1 MLSVILTIHNK
12 ENLVE
17 RCLGSIL
24 SLSKDMSELIIVL
37 DGCTDNSQRL
47 VEKQLE
53 KHGNLAHKLIFTDDV
68 FETKANNAGLKEAT
82 QKYVVLVQ
90 DDVVVN
96 EAGWDSR
103 IIKPLQLYDDIFAV
117 TAKNAHNNYLTGKKP
132 GSGCDLIK
140 HGEITDGQK
149 GPRDRIEIR
158 DSVNRG
164 PLAFEREKAL
174 SLNFF
179 DEIYAP
185 FIWDDHDICYRAKE
199 KGWVCGSYSINF
211 ISEKQWGTTRSN
223 PKSHSIWKASNE
235 KNQKIFYERYY
246 ERLSQ
251 LNKESSYRMI
261 K

>member
-1 MLSVILTIHNK
+1 MLSVVLTIHNK

-37 DGCTDNSQRL
+37 DGCTDNSQYL
-47 VEKQLE
+47 VEKRL
-53 KHGNLAHKLIFTDDV
+53 GNCDIIHKVVFTDDV
-68 FETKANNAGLKEAT
+68 FETKANNAGLREAT
-82 QKYVVLVQ
+82 QKYVILVQ
-90 DDVVVN
+90 DDVVVD
-96 EAGWDSR
+96 ELGWDSR
-103 IIKPLQLYDDIFAV
+103 IIKPLQVYDDIFAV

-132 GSGCDLIK
+132 GSGHDLIK
-140 HGEITDGQK
+140 HGEITNGLK

-164 PLAFEREKAL
+164 PLALDRDKAL

-179 DEIYAP
+179 DEVYAP
-185 FIWDDHDICYRAKE
+185 FVWDDHDICYRAKE
-199 KGWVCGSYSINF
+199 KGWFCGSYSVKF
-211 ISEKQWGTTRSN
+211 ISEKQWGTTREN
-223 PKSHSIWKASNE
+223 PKSHSVWKTSNE

-246 ERLSQ
+246 DL
-251 LNKESSYRMI
+251 LLKPNKETLHRTV